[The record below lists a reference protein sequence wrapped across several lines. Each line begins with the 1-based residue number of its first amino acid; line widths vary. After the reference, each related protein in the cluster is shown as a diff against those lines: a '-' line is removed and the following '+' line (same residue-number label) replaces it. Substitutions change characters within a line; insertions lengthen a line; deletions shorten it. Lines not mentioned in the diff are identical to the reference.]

1 MKISEIKKQKPA
13 KVKSPVAKYMNT
25 FNKPATFDDRKVK
38 AKAGYEKHK
47 KDPQYTTESAQLNE
61 VFFLAPWVI
70 PALATAVR
78 IGAPHVLKFLSK
90 KAVKSALKKSSKEIT
105 KKAVPLLKKGAEVAG
120 KGAIKGTG
128 KVAKGVGK
136 AILKHPVKAT
146 ILGVGAKV
154 YTEVDELFEH
164 IKELVGD
171 MLDNATIQAL
181 AKVAVKWALP
191 AAAVVA
197 IVYGGKQLYDYASDD
212 KCDHCNGTGKH
223 GEKDCKKCNGTGKG
237 IGESVN
243 NLLGEDGNPSDFEDY
258 TAKIKTLRSLERFMH
273 DDPELAKE
281 VKRRYRQLAKWK
293 IDHDQTE
300 DFKSQ
305 IYKGMKEI
313 GETATAGSTSAGAI
327 ATIANPVIAKH
338 TPKKKGKLGAPKAPQ
353 KTKADGTAVN
363 ALDMGNNLMGG
374 ATVRR

>member
-61 VFFLAPWVI
+61 IA
-70 PALATAVR
+70 PALIPLIAGAVR
-78 IGAPHVLKFLSK
+78 LGAPHVLRFLSK
-90 KAVKSALKKSSKEIT
+90 KGAKELIKKTPGALT
-105 KKAVPLLKKGAEVAG
+105 KKITPLVKKGAEVAG

-128 KVAKGVGK
+128 KVAKGVGT
-136 AILKHPVKAT
+136 AILKNPVKAT

-191 AAAVVA
+191 AAAIIA
-197 IVYGGKQLYDYASDD
+197 IVYGGKQLYDYATDD
-212 KCDHCNGTGKH
+212 ECDHCNGTGKH
-223 GEKDCKKCNGTGKG
+223 GKKDCKRCNGTGKG

-293 IDHDQTE
+293 INHDQTE

>member
-47 KDPQYTTESAQLNE
+47 KDPQYTTESVQLNE
-61 VFFLAPWVI
+61 FF
-70 PALATAVR
+70 PALIPLVAVAVR

-90 KAVKSALKKSSKEIT
+90 KGAKELLKKAPGAIT
-105 KKAVPLLKKGAEVAG
+105 KKAVPLLKKAPGVAG
-120 KGAIKGTG
+120 K
-128 KVAKGVGK
+128 VGK
-136 AILKHPVKAT
+136 AIVKNPVKSAL
-146 ILGVGAKV
+146 LGAGVKV
-154 YTEVDELFEH
+154 YTEVSEL
-164 IKELVGD
+164 IDDITELVGD
-171 MLDNATIQAL
+171 LLDNATIQAL
-181 AKVAVKWALP
+181 ARVAVKWALP
-191 AAAVVA
+191 AAAIVA
-197 IVYGGKQLYDYASDD
+197 IVYGGKQLYDYATDER
-212 KCDHCNGTGKH
+212 CDHCNGTGKH
-223 GEKDCKKCNGTGKG
+223 GKKDCKRCNGTGKG

-243 NLLGEDGNPSDFEDY
+243 NLLGEDGDPSDFEDY

-281 VKRRYRQLAKWK
+281 VKRRYRQLANWK
-293 IDHDQTE
+293 INHDQTE